1 MRFSVAA
8 LSTLLAPSAALSLFN
23 SESQRAITS
32 NDDLKIPGESPL
44 EHCSDRKAEGYVK
57 IKSVDLAPNPP
68 SAYVLSPSRLGE
80 MVVGYPVANDYAD
93 WFVLFDSSG
102 QDLVIKAE
110 GTVKKTIEEGA
121 YIDLTVK
128 YGLIRLLKTKADLCE
143 QMGEVDLKCP
153 VEPGDRVITKTVQ
166 LPKEIPPGTYNVEAD
181 VFAANGERITCLTA
195 TVKFNMP
202 GMDFLGG
209 EL

>member
-44 EHCSDRKAEGYVK
+44 EHCSDRKAEGYVE

-68 SAYVLSPSRLGE
+68 SA
-80 MVVGYPVANDYAD
+80 
-93 WFVLFDSSG
+93 G

>member
-1 MRFSVAA
+1 MKFSVAVLPA
-8 LSTLLAPSAALSLFN
+8 LLAPSTARSIFGGDA
-23 SESQRAITS
+23 QKAITH

-44 EHCSDRKAEGYVK
+44 EHCPDRKSEGF
-57 IKSVDLAPNPP
+57 IEINSVDLVPNPP
-68 SAYVLSPSRLGE
+68 AAGKE
-80 MVVGYPVANDYAD
+80 
-93 WFVLFDSSG
+93 
-102 QDLVIKAE
+102 LVIKAN

-121 YIDLTVK
+121 YIDLVVK
-128 YGLIRLLKTKADLCE
+128 YGLIRLLKTRADLCE

-153 VEPGDRVITKTVQ
+153 VEPGDRVITKTVE

-181 VFAANGERITCLTA
+181 VFTRDGERITCLTA
-195 TVKFNMP
+195 SVKFNLP